1 METRSGWATMMRLRD
16 LQLEPP
22 GREHMDL
29 QLVETIIIILDGRR
43 NILDGRSPDL
53 GEAPRARRSRCAAAH
68 ATRRSEDPRW
78 GHLAVAKE
86 ARRAALQAIV

>member
-1 METRSGWATMMRLRD
+1 
-16 LQLEPP
+16 
-22 GREHMDL
+22 MDL

-43 NILDGRSPDL
+43 NILDGGSPDL

-86 ARRAALQAIV
+86 ARRAALQAIVWVCEANEAARMCVELGVGCVMSA